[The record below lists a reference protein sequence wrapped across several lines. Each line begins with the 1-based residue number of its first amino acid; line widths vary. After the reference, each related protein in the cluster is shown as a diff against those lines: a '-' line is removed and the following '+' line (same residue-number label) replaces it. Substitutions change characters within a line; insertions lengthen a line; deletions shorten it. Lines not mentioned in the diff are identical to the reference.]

1 MITKSEHAEAL
12 AILGRLMQELICF
25 PIAAGGEGADL
36 RGAIGTFMANFSE
49 MITDQ
54 VLGTELLAC
63 FELARTAGAT
73 LHTMDEV
80 RDLMFAEAPLYPLG
94 VAVVNAAIIFS
105 FVEQSQIIAGMTF
118 TSRIE
123 VDALM
128 DRMTTVIEDIK
139 LDKADSVCGDR
150 LSKLCGPISFADPAF
165 VRQRTPVAA
174 HRSIS
179 HAGQLARADLIQSH
193 LRRRLAQ

>member
-1 MITKSEHAEAL
+1 
-12 AILGRLMQELICF
+12 
-25 PIAAGGEGADL
+25 
-36 RGAIGTFMANFSE
+36 

-94 VAVVNAAIIFS
+94 VAVLNSAIIFS

-139 LDKADSVCGDR
+139 LDKADSFVVTDYQNFVG
-150 LSKLCGPISFADPAF
+150 LSAL
-165 VRQRTPVAA
+165 
-174 HRSIS
+174 
-179 HAGQLARADLIQSH
+179 LIQH
-193 LRRRLAQ
+193 LSASERLLPRILQYHMPVNLPALTLSNRIICTLSQ